1 MCVCVCLVEAQETNT
16 KAECLRCSIRENM
29 SGIAGHFFFFY
40 PLATPSP
47 GASQSI
53 LTSLFA
59 LALLEVGRDVQN
71 RKDRRVKARPTHPHS
86 HVSVINFHVV

>member
-29 SGIAGHFFFFY
+29 SGIAG
-40 PLATPSP
+40 
-47 GASQSI
+47 
-53 LTSLFA
+53 LFKKKSFGHA
-59 LALLEVGRDVQN
+59 LSGGVQN